1 MTSLKIDAY
10 HLGFRFDPRSWR
22 SEMGMDMV
30 HLGCGMAMLG
40 LGVNASKDFA
50 SFIVEGS
57 QS

>member
-1 MTSLKIDAY
+1 MASLKIDAY

-30 HLGCGMAMLG
+30 RLGCGIAVLG
-40 LGVNASKDFA
+40 LGVNANKDFA

-57 QS
+57 